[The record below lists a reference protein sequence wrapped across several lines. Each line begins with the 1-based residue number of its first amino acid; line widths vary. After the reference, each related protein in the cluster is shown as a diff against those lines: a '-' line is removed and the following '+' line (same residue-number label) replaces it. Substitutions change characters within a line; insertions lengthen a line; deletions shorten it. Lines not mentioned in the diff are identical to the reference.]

1 MRKRNRSPFTGKCR
15 AGIDFTN
22 DPLLQGRL
30 FSYTDTQLIR
40 LGGPNF
46 HEIPINRP
54 VCPFHNNQYDGYHRM
69 TINKG
74 PVAYHK
80 NSLQNNDPSPASEEE
95 GGYVHYQE
103 KVEGRKIRQRSE
115 SFNDYFSQA
124 KMFWNSMSPAEKEHI
139 ISAFCFEVGKV
150 NSKDV
155 QQQVVDVFSHVDAGL
170 AERVAKGIGVNPPP
184 KDRESDETFT
194 SWP

>member
-1 MRKRNRSPFTGKCR
+1 VVP
-15 AGIDFTN
+15 GIDFTN

-46 HEIPINRP
+46 HELPINRP

-80 NSLQNNDPSPASEEE
+80 NSLQNNDPSPATAEE

-103 KVEGRKIRQRSE
+103 KVEGKKIRQRSD
-115 SFNDYFSQA
+115 SFNDYYSQA
-124 KMFWNSMSPAEKEHI
+124 KLFWNSMSPVEKQHI
-139 ISAFCFEVGKV
+139 ISAFCFEVGPFKSKYIHLQFFSLFSPFASHLAEEIAKV
-150 NSKDV
+150 V
-155 QQQVVDVFSHVDAGL
+155 GL
-170 AERVAKGIGVNPPP
+170 APPAKRKASKEIL
-184 KDRESDETFT
+184 T
-194 SWP
+194 SPALS